1 MRVSRRP
8 LLLVIAAAG
17 TALAADVARPTF
29 AQPAADATSTYDL
42 EAHVNGRDTGLI
54 VQIDRDARGFVMS
67 ADELTEIGIRVDNLP
82 LDGDRRIALADVP
95 DLQYHYMESEQRVE
109 LTLPDAQLVPERIG
123 FIAPPP
129 SPPQSGTGLLLNY
142 AAHLQSSR
150 IAYEQKQN
158 ARRLHVP
165 LLGSARYGR
174 LPPLSEQQAQE
185 QYERRNRTFALSTEL
200 RLFTPRGVIVN
211 SGYST
216 LESGRSEYT
225 RQDSYWTYS
234 DVERMRTW
242 TVGDFI
248 SSSLGWS
255 RAVRLG
261 GISLARNFD
270 VRPDLI
276 TFPVPAL
283 GGSAVVPTTV
293 DLYINGLRQATAEAS
308 GGPFLFAN
316 PPAVSGA
323 GKASIVFQDA
333 LGREVVIQR
342 PLYMDTR
349 LLAFGTTEYA
359 VQAGYTRRNYGAQ
372 SFDYGDSPAATASYR
387 RGVRDGFTLEAHA
400 ELADG
405 LHNAGVGGLVALG
418 RFGVLDGSW
427 SESGGDGRGRQFGL
441 GYQYLSPALSV
452 DVRGL
457 RTQDDYRDLGS
468 LEGVSISGRQVH
480 ASLSVPITPRHT
492 VMLTYTRQEASV
504 LGGSRIVTV
513 GYNGTF
519 GTRLNV
525 FATYFRDLDLDDPG
539 GLFIGGSLSL
549 GPRMNASVGAS
560 RRGDARTASVGL
572 SRSIDTIAA
581 ASDGTYRPMAATTVT
596 ATASA
601 GWTIAARISKPRC
614 RPNTHATRRSATTT
628 IRCSPPARWC

>member
-1 MRVSRRP
+1 MRVIRRP

-29 AQPAADATSTYDL
+29 AQAAADATSTYYL
-42 EAHVNGRDTGLI
+42 EAHVNGRATGLI

-82 LDGDRRIALADVP
+82 LDADRRIALADVP

-200 RLFTPRGVIVN
+200 RLFTPRGVFVN

-349 LLAFGTTEYA
+349 LLAAARPNTPCRPATRGETTERNRSITA
-359 VQAGYTRRNYGAQ
+359 TRRPQPRRIVA
-372 SFDYGDSPAATASYR
+372 ACATASR
-387 RGVRDGFTLEAHA
+387 WKRTPNSPMACTTRAW
-400 ELADG
+400 ADWWRWD
-405 LHNAGVGGLVALG
+405 ASAC
-418 RFGVLDGSW
+418 STA
-427 SESGGDGRGRQFGL
+427 RGRK
-441 GYQYLSPALSV
+441 A
-452 DVRGL
+452 
-457 RTQDDYRDLGS
+457 
-468 LEGVSISGRQVH
+468 
-480 ASLSVPITPRHT
+480 A
-492 VMLTYTRQEASV
+492 
-504 LGGSRIVTV
+504 
-513 GYNGTF
+513 
-519 GTRLNV
+519 
-525 FATYFRDLDLDDPG
+525 ATDAAGNSDWA
-539 GLFIGGSLSL
+539 I
-549 GPRMNASVGAS
+549 NTS
-560 RRGDARTASVGL
+560 RRPSAWTCAGCARRT
-572 SRSIDTIAA
+572 TIAT
-581 ASDGTYRPMAATTVT
+581 S
-596 ATASA
+596 
-601 GWTIAARISKPRC
+601 
-614 RPNTHATRRSATTT
+614 
-628 IRCSPPARWC
+628 ARWKA